1 MDALQTTHCASEDGD
16 SQRTATFSPSLSQD
30 SKVWVCLLHRTVM
43 SLAHALWSRS
53 SISVWDESP
62 AWVTLY
68 LDSGGEAELRSGCSW
83 KEPIVGLCWS
93 CLVLLPSLS
102 LWMKRRERVCATS
115 TGGISAEAVF
125 YLWSLFTRRTLMFP
139 PFFLSL
145 EFQAPQLHALDRC
158 LRSFHAGDSQRES
171 PLSQS
176 MQEGPLASKGSRVMC
191 QNLSISSCE
200 PTVCTISQC
209 CGHRFQVDS
218 LDLVT
223 MEIFIP
229 GNWAKR
235 FP

>member
-43 SLAHALWSRS
+43 SLAHVLWSRS

-139 PFFLSL
+139 HFFCPWNSRLHSCMLWTDVSEASMPVTLSGKAHSHKACRRDHWHPRAA
-145 EFQAPQLHALDRC
+145 E
-158 LRSFHAGDSQRES
+158 
-171 PLSQS
+171 
-176 MQEGPLASKGSRVMC
+176 
-191 QNLSISSCE
+191 
-200 PTVCTISQC
+200 
-209 CGHRFQVDS
+209 
-218 LDLVT
+218 
-223 MEIFIP
+223 
-229 GNWAKR
+229 
-235 FP
+235 